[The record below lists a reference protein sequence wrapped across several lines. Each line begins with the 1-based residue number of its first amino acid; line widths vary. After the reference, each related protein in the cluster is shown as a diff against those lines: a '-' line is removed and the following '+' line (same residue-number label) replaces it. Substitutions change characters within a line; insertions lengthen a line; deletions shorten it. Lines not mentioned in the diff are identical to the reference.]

1 MRIGFLSSAM
11 ALLTGMST
19 ALGQPPATP
28 PSDPAPRTAP
38 APADS
43 PPPDSMAVPE
53 SGEPDFPVTNGRDG
67 IGNAVL
73 DNRYYG
79 KAEYLIWKFK
89 DAPQPPLQLTLPL
102 TQSGFDNFQNNV
114 LLPGTAI
121 QYNGRSGARF
131 TLGFWADEDH
141 DLGVEGTFFIFD
153 QKQESFNVNQVA
165 NPTITITV
173 QQNVVTT
180 FPGPP
185 VVTTQ
190 EQIPI
195 DIILPG
201 QLTVNTIGRAGPTQ
215 FLGGEINA
223 RSTRGYFGGMI
234 WDFIAGV
241 RYLSL
246 EENFTVNET
255 INLTLANPSTI
266 FVNGLVPP
274 GFVPTIPTLT
284 GTSVFTTSSNNQIS
298 TRNQFY
304 GAQVGTSFEW
314 WLAPRVLFT
323 GWGKLGVGGMLE
335 TVRLDSVTST
345 VSGATVTAGPGGL
358 LGPVVGNV
366 NSSHVKYAVI
376 PEFNINFG
384 YQVTRNIRTLIG
396 YNFMYVTTV
405 ARPGDQISFSSSTTQ
420 FTIAG
425 TQSSSGNVLQP
436 NFTYKDTDFYVQ
448 GLTTG
453 IELRW

>member
-19 ALGQPPATP
+19 ALGQAPATP

-38 APADS
+38 VQADS
-43 PPPDSMAVPE
+43 PPPGSVPE
-53 SGEPDFPVTNGRDG
+53 GGEPDFPVSNGREG

-79 KAEYLIWKFK
+79 TAEYLLWKFK
-89 DAPQPPLQLTLPL
+89 DAPQPVLQLTLPL

-114 LLPGTAI
+114 VLPGTAI
-121 QYNGRSGARF
+121 QYGGRSGARF
-131 TLGFWADEDH
+131 TLGAWLDADH
-141 DLGVEGTFFIFD
+141 DCAIEGSFFIFD

-185 VVTTQ
+185 VTVTQ

-223 RSTRGYFGGMI
+223 RSNHCIFGGMM
-234 WDFIAGV
+234 WDLLAGV
-241 RYLSL
+241 RYLNL
-246 EENFTVNET
+246 EENFSVNET
-255 INLTLANPSTI
+255 INLTLSNPSTI

-274 GFVPTIPTLT
+274 GFVPTIPPLV
-284 GTSVFTTSSNNQIS
+284 GTSVFTTASNNQIS
-298 TRNQFY
+298 TRNNFF

-314 WLAPRVLFT
+314 WLSPRVLFT

-335 TVRLDSVTST
+335 TIRLDSVTST
-345 VSGATVTAGPGGL
+345 VSGSGVTTGPGGL
-358 LGPVVGNV
+358 IGPVLGNV
-366 NSSHVKYAVI
+366 NQSHVRYAVI

-384 YQVTRNIRTLIG
+384 YQWTRNIRTLIG
-396 YNFMYVTTV
+396 YNFLYVTTV
-405 ARPGDQISFSSSTTQ
+405 ARPGDQISFSSSSTQ

-436 NFTYKDTDFYVQ
+436 NFNYKDTDFYVQ

-453 IELRW
+453 IEFRW